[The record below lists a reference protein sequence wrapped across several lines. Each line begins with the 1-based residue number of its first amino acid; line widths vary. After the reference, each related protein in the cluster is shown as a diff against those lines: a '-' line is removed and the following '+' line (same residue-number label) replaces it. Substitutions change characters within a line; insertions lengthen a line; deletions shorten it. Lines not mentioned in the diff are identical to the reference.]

1 MQPIFG
7 KTSRVAWV
15 LVWLGL
21 LAAGFLLANQPA
33 AVAAPPNQTIP
44 PRTATA
50 PATAVPTVTPTSQS
64 ATSTPVPPTATSPAG
79 GPTNTPQPGA
89 PTATPTPEPT
99 STTQAAATPLPGFAL
114 AGQMGADS
122 PLAMAGGQVVLRLV
136 ISNPGPEA
144 ARNVTVRDELPGA
157 LALVSAEAVGGT
169 SATETGGGR
178 TVVLLNWPELAP
190 GAEVQAV
197 LTVQVSPSV
206 ADGTVIDNLAVA
218 YADNAGPVTMGV
230 SLGTPPVLLPTFD

>member
-1 MQPIFG
+1 MQHLFG

-21 LAAGFLLANQPA
+21 LAGGFLLANQPA

-50 PATAVPTVTPTSQS
+50 PATAVPTVTPTTQA
-64 ATSTPVPPTATSPAG
+64 ATATPVPPTATSPAS

-99 STTQAAATPLPGFAL
+99 NTAPAAAAPQPGFAL
-114 AGQMGADS
+114 IGQMAADS
-122 PLAMAGGQVVLRLV
+122 PLAMQGGQVVIRLV
-136 ISNPGPEA
+136 VSNPGAEA

-157 LALVSAEAVGGT
+157 LALVTAEAIGGT
-169 SATETGGGR
+169 SATETAGDR
-178 TVVLLNWPELAP
+178 TVLLLNWPEVAP
-190 GAEVQAV
+190 GAEVQAI
-197 LTVQVSPSV
+197 LTLQVSPSV

>member
-64 ATSTPVPPTATSPAG
+64 APSTPVPPTATSPAG

-89 PTATPTPEPT
+89 PTATPEPT

-122 PLAMAGGQVVLRLV
+122 LLAMQGGQVVLRLV

-157 LALVSAEAVGGT
+157 LALVTAEAVGGT
-169 SATETGGGR
+169 SATESAGGR

-190 GAEVQAV
+190 GAEVQAI

-218 YADNAGPVTMGV
+218 YADNAGPVTLGV